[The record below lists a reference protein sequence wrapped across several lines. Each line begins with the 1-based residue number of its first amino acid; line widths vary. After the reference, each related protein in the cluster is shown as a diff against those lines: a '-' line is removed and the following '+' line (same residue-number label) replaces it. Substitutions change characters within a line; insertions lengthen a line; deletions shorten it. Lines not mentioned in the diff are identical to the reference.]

1 MPENSEAVLQGMRSA
16 YQSELNLQ
24 YTVVRFTFQAR
35 DGVVV
40 LQIYPVVS
48 IKSVTFE
55 VAVYTQ

>member
-1 MPENSEAVLQGMRSA
+1 MPENNEAVLQGMRSA
-16 YQSELNLQ
+16 YQSESNLQ